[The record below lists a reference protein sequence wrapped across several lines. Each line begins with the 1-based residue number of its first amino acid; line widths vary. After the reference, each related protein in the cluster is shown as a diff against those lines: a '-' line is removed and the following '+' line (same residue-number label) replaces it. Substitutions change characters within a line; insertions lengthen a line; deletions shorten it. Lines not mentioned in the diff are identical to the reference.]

1 MVAVHDQI
9 ADSSFT
15 LTGIRE
21 IRTRAP
27 TASGSTATMA
37 ETMKEVASAMR
48 WRPAIG
54 LVVVC
59 AVVVQWAAGSQLQN
73 GTRSE
78 ARPLLA
84 RSVAYEP
91 TALTGRILRNTL
103 VGFRLTYPRGWRV
116 VRKVIATEFAVGATC
131 QSVQMIDFASASDSG
146 PGAKVLQSFVQIC
159 WRRVSGGETLP
170 RFVDRTYGTHA
181 ERLLEQTTFG
191 GVPAYRTKDGEPN
204 GTIFLQTNAHRIQ
217 IVASVVAEP
226 AKRDMR
232 SEQVRRIL
240 ASFAANP

>member
-78 ARPLLA
+78 ARSLLA

-91 TALTGRILRNTL
+91 TVLTGRILRNTL